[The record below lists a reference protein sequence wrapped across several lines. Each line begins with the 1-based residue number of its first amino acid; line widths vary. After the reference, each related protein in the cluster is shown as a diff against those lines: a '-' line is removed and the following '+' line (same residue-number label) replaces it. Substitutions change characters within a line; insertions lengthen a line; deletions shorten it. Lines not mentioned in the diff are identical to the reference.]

1 MPALTVGT
9 AAPEI
14 KLTTTKGANFSLQQA
29 LKRGPVVAAFFKISC
44 PVCQFTLP
52 YLERIY
58 KAYAGSKVAIVGIS
72 QDERNYTEDFA
83 REYGLTFPLL
93 LDPMDRYPASNAY
106 EITNVPSIFLIADGE
121 VKLSIVGWDKR
132 DMETLNLEVASAS
145 GGPVQPLFRKGEDI
159 PTSKAG

>member
-1 MPALTVGT
+1 MPALTVGA

-14 KLTTTKGANFSLQQA
+14 KLTSTKGANFSLQQA

-72 QDERNYTEDFA
+72 QDEQNYTEDFA
-83 REYGLTFPLL
+83 HEYGLSLPLL
-93 LDPMDRYPASNAY
+93 LDPVDRYPASNAY
-106 EITNVPSIFLIADGE
+106 DITHVPSIFLIADGE
-121 VKLSIVGWDKR
+121 VKLTIVGWDKR
-132 DMETLNLEVASAS
+132 DMETLNAEVARAS
-145 GGPVQPLFRKGEDI
+145 GVPVQPLFRKDEDV
-159 PTSKAG
+159 PSSKAG

>member
-14 KLTTTKGANFSLQQA
+14 SLTSTEGTKFSLRQA
-29 LKRGPVVAAFFKISC
+29 LKRGPVVAVFFKISC

-72 QDERNYTEDFA
+72 QDEQDYTEEFA
-83 REYGLTFPLL
+83 REYGITFPLL
-93 LDPMDRYPASNAY
+93 LDPVDHYPASNAY
-106 EITNVPSIFLIADGE
+106 EITNVPSIFQINGGE
-121 VKLSIVGWDKR
+121 VKLSIVGWDKH
-132 DMETLNLEVASAS
+132 DMETLNAEVARAS
-145 GGPVQPLFRKGEDI
+145 GMPIHALFRKGEDI
-159 PTSKAG
+159 PMSKAG

>member
-14 KLTTTKGANFSLQQA
+14 NLSSTKGVKFALQQA

-58 KAYAGSKVAIVGIS
+58 EAYAGSKVAIIGIS
-72 QDERNYTEDFA
+72 QDEKKYTEDFA
-83 REYGLTFPLL
+83 HEYGLTFPLL
-93 LDPMDRYPASNAY
+93 LEPVDRYPASNAY
-106 EITNVPSIFLIADGE
+106 DITHVPSIFLISDGK
-121 VKLSIVGWDKR
+121 VRLSIVGWDKR
-132 DMETLNLEVASAS
+132 DMETLNAQVARAS
-145 GGPVQPLFRKGEDI
+145 GMPIQALFRKGEDV

>member
-1 MPALTVGT
+1 MPALTAGT

-14 KLTTTKGANFSLQQA
+14 NLPNTKGTKFSLQDA

-58 KAYAGSKVAIVGIS
+58 KAYPGSKVAIVGIS
-72 QDERNYTEDFA
+72 QDEQNYTEEFA
-83 REYGLTFPLL
+83 HEYGITLPLL
-93 LDPMDRYPASNAY
+93 LDPVDRYPASNAY
-106 EITNVPSIFLIADGE
+106 DITNVPTIFLIDGGE
-121 VKLSIVGWDKR
+121 VNLSIVGWDRR
-132 DMETLNLEVASAS
+132 DMETLNAEVARAS
-145 GGPVQPLFRKGEDI
+145 GVPAQPLFRKGEDV

>member
-14 KLTTTKGANFSLQQA
+14 KLTSTKGANFSLQQA

-44 PVCQFTLP
+44 PVCQFALP

-58 KAYAGSKVAIVGIS
+58 KAYAGNKVAIVGIS

-83 REYGLTFPLL
+83 HEYSLTFPLL
-93 LDPMDRYPASNAY
+93 LDPVDRYPASNAY
-106 EITNVPSIFLIADGE
+106 EITNVPSIFLIAEGE

-132 DMETLNLEVASAS
+132 DMETLNADVARAS
-145 GGPVQPLFRKGEDI
+145 GVPARPLFRKGEDV

>member
-14 KLTTTKGANFSLQQA
+14 NLPSTKGTKFSLQEA
-29 LKRGPVVAAFFKISC
+29 LKRGPVLAAFFKISC

-58 KAYAGSKVAIVGIS
+58 KAYSGSAVTMVGVS
-72 QDERNYTEDFA
+72 QDEQSYTEEFA
-83 REYGLTFPLL
+83 REYGITFPLL
-93 LDPMDRYPASNAY
+93 LDPVDRYPASNAY
-106 EITNVPSIFLIADGE
+106 DLTNVPSIFFIAAGE

-132 DMETLNLEVASAS
+132 DIERLNAEVARAS
-145 GGPVQPLFRKGEDI
+145 GVSVQPLFRKGEDV
-159 PTSKAG
+159 PASKAG

>member
-1 MPALTVGT
+1 MPALTIGT

-14 KLTTTKGANFSLQQA
+14 KLTSAKGANFSLQQV
-29 LKRGPVVAAFFKISC
+29 LRRGPVVAAFFKINC

-72 QDERNYTEDFA
+72 QDERDYTEDFA
-83 REYGLTFPLL
+83 HEYGLTFPLL
-93 LDPMDRYPASNAY
+93 LDPVDRYPASNAY
-106 EITNVPSIFLIADGE
+106 EITNVPSIFLISDGE

-132 DMETLNLEVASAS
+132 DMETLNAEVARAS
-145 GGPVQPLFRKGEDI
+145 GVPAQPLFHRGEDV

>member
-9 AAPEI
+9 AAPDI
-14 KLTTTKGANFSLQQA
+14 NLPSTSGTRFLLQQA

-58 KAYAGSKVAIVGIS
+58 EAYPGSKVAIVGIS

-83 REYGLTFPLL
+83 REYGITFPLL
-93 LDPMDRYPASNAY
+93 LDPVDRYPVSNAY
-106 EITNVPSIFLIADGE
+106 DLTHVPSIFLIGEGE
-121 VKLSIVGWDKR
+121 VKLSVVGWDKR
-132 DMETLNLEVASAS
+132 DMETLNAEVARGS
-145 GGPVQPLFRKGEDI
+145 GVPVQPLFRKGEDV
-159 PTSKAG
+159 PASKPG

>member
-14 KLTTTKGANFSLQQA
+14 NLASTKGAKFSLQQA
-29 LKRGPVVAAFFKISC
+29 LKSGPVVAAFFKISC
-44 PVCQFTLP
+44 PVCQFALP

-58 KAYAGSKVAIVGIS
+58 KAYPGSSVAIVGIS
-72 QDERNYTEDFA
+72 QDEQNQTEEFVG
-83 REYGLTFPLL
+83 EYGVTFPLL

-106 EITNVPSIFLIADGE
+106 DITNVPSIFFIAEGE

-132 DMETLNLEVASAS
+132 DMETLNTSVARAS
-145 GGPVQPLFRKGEDI
+145 GVPVQALFRKGEDV
-159 PTSKAG
+159 PASKAG

>member
-83 REYGLTFPLL
+83 HEYGLTFPLL

-106 EITNVPSIFLIADGE
+106 EITNVPSIFLITDGE

-132 DMETLNLEVASAS
+132 DMETLNLEVTRAS